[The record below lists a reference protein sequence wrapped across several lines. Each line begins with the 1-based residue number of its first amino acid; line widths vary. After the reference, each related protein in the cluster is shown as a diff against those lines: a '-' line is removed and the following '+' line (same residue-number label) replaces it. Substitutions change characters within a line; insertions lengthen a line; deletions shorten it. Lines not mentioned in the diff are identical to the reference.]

1 MLKLTVRVQGLDQ
14 FPGQAEIRDAIRQ
27 SIRKSGALIQVTAER
42 NVGRFMRIRTG
53 KLRRGFQLRERESGA
68 RFVVTVKNT
77 VFYAHMLE
85 GGTAPHTIPGPRT
98 RRERRGGIRQHVL
111 RFEAGGKTIFAR
123 AVKHPG
129 LRARHWFAGSV
140 HEALPEL
147 QRIFEQ
153 ELTKATATP
162 ESTGRL
168 A

>member
-1 MLKLTVRVQGLDQ
+1 MLSISVKVTGLDQ
-14 FPGQAEIRDAIRQ
+14 FPGAPEIRDAIRR
-27 SIRKSGALIQVTAER
+27 SIRKSGELIKLTAEA

-53 KLRRGFQLRERESGA
+53 KLRRGFQLRERESGQ
-68 RFVVTVKNT
+68 RYVVTVKNT
-77 VFYAHMLE
+77 TYYAHMLE

-111 RFEAGGKTIFAR
+111 RFEAGGQTIFAR
-123 AVKHPG
+123 AVQHPG
-129 LRARHWFAGSV
+129 LRGRHWFAGSV